1 MNDLI
6 NKYNYDI
13 NVDRVVDG
21 DTVDAMIDLGFG
33 VHVKKRIRLAGIN
46 APESRTRD
54 KQEKILGLAAKDR
67 LIAMLDSADN
77 NFELESQELGKYG
90 RVLGRLH
97 IDKLD
102 GKAVITKVCVNDCLV
117 KEGYAVEYDGG
128 KREKIV
134 KKEEKQDLNEDV
146 PFGD

>member
-1 MNDLI
+1 M
-6 NKYNYDI
+6 YNYNAI
-13 NVDRVVDG
+13 CTRVVDG

-67 LIAMLDSADN
+67 LIAMMEGADN
-77 NFELESQELGKYG
+77 KFELESQELGKYG
-90 RVLGRLH
+90 RVLGKLH

-102 GKAVITKVCVNDCLV
+102 GKDLITKTCVNDCLV
-117 KEGYAVEYDGG
+117 KEGYATEYDGG
-128 KREKIV
+128 KRVKVKIE
-134 KKEEKQDLNEDV
+134 EEKQDLNEDV

>member
-1 MNDLI
+1 M
-6 NKYNYDI
+6 YNY
-13 NVDRVVDG
+13 NATCTRVVDG
-21 DTVDAMIDLGFG
+21 DTIDAMIDLGFG

-67 LIAMLDSADN
+67 LIAMMEGADN
-77 NFELESQELGKYG
+77 KFELESQELGKYG
-90 RVLGRLH
+90 RVLGKLH

-102 GKAVITKVCVNDCLV
+102 GKDLITKTCVNDCLV
-117 KEGYAVEYDGG
+117 KEGYATEYDGG
-128 KREKIV
+128 KRV
-134 KKEEKQDLNEDV
+134 KVKVEEEKQDLNEDV

>member
-1 MNDLI
+1 M
-6 NKYNYDI
+6 YNYNAI
-13 NVDRVVDG
+13 CTRVVDG

-67 LIAMLDSADN
+67 LVAMMEGADN
-77 NFELESQELGKYG
+77 KFELESQELGKYG
-90 RVLGRLH
+90 RVLGKLH

-102 GKAVITKVCVNDCLV
+102 GKDLITKTCVNDCLV

-128 KREKIV
+128 KREKVV
-134 KKEEKQDLNEDV
+134 KVIEKPDQNEDV

>member
-1 MNDLI
+1 M
-6 NKYNYDI
+6 YNYNAI
-13 NVDRVVDG
+13 CTRVVDG

-67 LIAMLDSADN
+67 LIAMMEGADN
-77 NFELESQELGKYG
+77 KFELESQELGKYG
-90 RVLGRLH
+90 RVLGKLH
-97 IDKLD
+97 VDKLD
-102 GKAVITKVCVNDCLV
+102 GKDLITKTCVNDCLV

-128 KREKIV
+128 KRV
-134 KKEEKQDLNEDV
+134 KVKVEEEKPDQNEDV

>member
-1 MNDLI
+1 M
-6 NKYNYDI
+6 YNY
-13 NVDRVVDG
+13 NATCTRVVDG

-33 VHVKKRIRLAGIN
+33 VHVKKRIRLAGID

-67 LIAMLDSADN
+67 LKSMLDGAN
-77 NFELESQELGKYG
+77 NVFELESTELGKFG

-102 GKAVITKVCVNDCLV
+102 GKDLITKTCINDCLV
-117 KEGYAVEYDGG
+117 KEGYATEYDGG
-128 KREKIV
+128 KRV
-134 KKEEKQDLNEDV
+134 KVKVEEDKPDQNEDV

>member
-1 MNDLI
+1 M
-6 NKYNYDI
+6 YNY
-13 NVDRVVDG
+13 NATCTRVVDG

-67 LIAMLDSADN
+67 LIAMMEGADN
-77 NFELESQELGKYG
+77 RFELESQELGKYG
-90 RVLGRLH
+90 RVLGKLH

-102 GKAVITKVCVNDCLV
+102 GKDLITKTCVNDCLV
-117 KEGYAVEYDGG
+117 KEGYATEYDGG
-128 KREKIV
+128 KRV
-134 KKEEKQDLNEDV
+134 KVKVEEDKRDLNEDV

>member
-1 MNDLI
+1 M
-6 NKYNYDI
+6 YNYNAI
-13 NVDRVVDG
+13 CTRVVDG

-67 LIAMLDSADN
+67 LIAMMEGADN
-77 NFELESQELGKYG
+77 KFELESQELGKYG

-102 GKAVITKVCVNDCLV
+102 GKDLITKTCVNDCLV
-117 KEGYAVEYDGG
+117 KEGYATEYDGG
-128 KREKIV
+128 KRV
-134 KKEEKQDLNEDV
+134 KAKVEEEKQDLNEDV

>member
-1 MNDLI
+1 M
-6 NKYNYDI
+6 YNY
-13 NVDRVVDG
+13 NAVCTRVVDG

-67 LIAMLDSADN
+67 LIAMMEGADN
-77 NFELESQELGKYG
+77 KFELESQELGKYG
-90 RVLGRLH
+90 RVLGKLH

-102 GKAVITKVCVNDCLV
+102 GKDLITKTCVNDCLV
-117 KEGYAVEYDGG
+117 KEGYATEYDGG
-128 KREKIV
+128 KRVKAKIE
-134 KKEEKQDLNEDV
+134 EEKQDLNEDV